1 MPPPSDVCYVMKCK
15 PLRETQVEKR
25 EIMNVSFSENF
36 AYELNE
42 GTQIMM
48 FATTCKVKIRR

>member
-1 MPPPSDVCYVMKCK
+1 MPPPSDVCYVMKSK

-42 GTQIMM
+42 GTQIM